1 MRRLVIEGSVADMMA
16 VFPAPELHDVKSFE
30 ILHFLK
36 QEPTEISFIARVEFC
51 DQSINEHEFFA
62 GFQEA
67 QLLEQEKGGTAEVYY
82 LRKKPIE
89 EHFLESGG
97 FMVPPYAIHDGIVRF
112 VFIGDNKQVDRF
124 LATIESTGVP
134 YKLISL
140 GDAKFAFDSPLN
152 GLTEKQRNALITAFN
167 SGYFD
172 VPSRISSEQ
181 LARKL
186 HIHHSALNTHLRKAE
201 RYVLAQLLKR

>member
-1 MRRLVIEGSVADMMA
+1 MMT
-16 VFPAPELHDVKSFE
+16 VFSAPELQNVKSFE

-51 DQSINEHEFFA
+51 DPNINEREFFS

-67 QLLEQEKGGTAEVYY
+67 QLLEQEKGGMAQVYY
-82 LRKKPIE
+82 LKKKPME
-89 EHFLESGG
+89 EHLLDSGG
-97 FMVPPYAIHDGIVRF
+97 FMVPPYAIHGGTVRF

-124 LATIESTGVP
+124 LATIESTRVP

-140 GDAKFAFDSPLN
+140 GDAKFAFGSPLN
-152 GLTEKQRNALITAFN
+152 VLTEKQRNVLITAFN

-172 VPSRISSEQ
+172 VPSRVSSEQ

-186 HIHHSALNTHLRKAE
+186 HIHHSALNIHLRKAE
-201 RYVLAQLLKR
+201 RRILAQLLKR